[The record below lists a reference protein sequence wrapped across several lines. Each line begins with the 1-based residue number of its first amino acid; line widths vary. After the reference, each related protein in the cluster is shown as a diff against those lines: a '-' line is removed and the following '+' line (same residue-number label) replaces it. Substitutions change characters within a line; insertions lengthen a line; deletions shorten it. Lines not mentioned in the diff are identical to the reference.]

1 MTVEFV
7 SPAVR
12 EHFFQEAV
20 KESGLH
26 PDEFEGIP
34 ESLAD
39 VMLDE
44 HMRAAGRLSN
54 VMHTWV
60 RLKEMYDADM
70 DSDDDENDEA
80 IVAVMRVIRLT
91 EGRKHY
97 SLMRPDYDLPRGT
110 SQDLEE
116 AQIVMD
122 QAQSIRRS
130 ILFTHLPIDMK
141 NGLHLLMEN
150 SIRVVGL
157 APMLDLEGE
166 DPNHKAAWKQYTAL
180 SALLEKETAKIPN
193 WDEATV

>member
-7 SPAVR
+7 SSAVR

-54 VMHTWV
+54 VMHIWV
-60 RLKEMYDADM
+60 RLKEMYDANM
-70 DSDDDENDEA
+70 DSDDDEA
-80 IVAVMRVIRLT
+80 ILAVMRVIRFT

-97 SLMRPDYDLPRGT
+97 GLMRPHYELPGGT
-110 SQDLEE
+110 TQDLEE

-130 ILFTHLPIDMK
+130 VLFTHLPIDMK

-157 APMLDLEGE
+157 ASMLDLEGE
-166 DPNHKAAWKQYTAL
+166 DPDHKAAWEQYTAL